1 MRSAMPYISYN
12 NGKSKYIFASLVA
25 VSFGKVELAW

>member
-1 MRSAMPYISYN
+1 MKEANKFFLSPQ
-12 NGKSKYIFASLVA
+12 KYIFASLVA